1 MCLCSEQNRIEA
13 DGENGNRW
21 SHKGMVS
28 EKKVEMGSVSSFVTA
43 VIRSGPITA
52 TEYFTYWRLLS
63 ERREASHC
71 CM

>member
-1 MCLCSEQNRIEA
+1 
-13 DGENGNRW
+13 
-21 SHKGMVS
+21 MVS